1 MKRNIRIASLTM
13 WVSLIGLLS
22 FQAYWISTAYT
33 QKKEAIEAEIKEA
46 FSKANNG
53 LLIKKLGNL
62 SGMDVS
68 ITAEGDFFSPDTIVI
83 ASPGMGRKEMEV
95 LGHSLSYSMTITSD
109 EDEADFL
116 KGNVLSGIGEVINKA
131 THGIEKSR
139 FMSRGDITQA
149 DFSFMDSL
157 LGAYLEP
164 MNLENAYVLTFGHLD
179 SKEFEFP
186 RELPT
191 IPRSSI
197 KTQSLIQPLSFGSRD
212 KMAKLIFPER
222 EVVKSSLS
230 SISLIIV
237 ASVLMLGLFVGAWYY
252 IVKSLQRQYQ
262 VTLMKDDFISNMT
275 HELKTPVTASSL
287 ALEVIAKNDKVKG
300 DKQLTSLIGVAK
312 TEQERMLGMIDT
324 ILESTTQNG
333 MPDEDYSELC
343 LNEELE
349 AVSET
354 IRMKV
359 NDLNGTLN
367 LFVSPEK
374 LMVKASQVHLQNAII
389 NILENAIKYAN
400 GTPHIRVGL
409 RRDGKMAALE
419 IVDKG
424 IGISKED
431 QKRIFEKFFRVHT
444 GNVHTIKGYGLGLSY
459 TKAVIESCGGNIE
472 VASELYKGTTFV
484 IKIPLL
490 HAS

>member
-1 MKRNIRIASLTM
+1 M

-33 QKKEAIEAEIKEA
+33 QKKKEIESEIKEA

-53 LLIKKLGNL
+53 LLIRKLGNI
-62 SGMDVS
+62 SGMQVTMSAD
-68 ITAEGDFFSPDTIVI
+68 GGFFSPDTIVI
-83 ASPGMGRKEMEV
+83 ADPGMGKNEMAM
-95 LGHSLSYSMTITSD
+95 LGHSLSYSMTITAD
-109 EDEADFL
+109 GDDKEADAADFL
-116 KGNVLSGIGEVINKA
+116 KGNLLSGIGQAIGQA
-131 THGIEKSR
+131 SSGIEKSM
-139 FMSRGDITQA
+139 FMSRGDITEA

-164 MNLENAYVLTFGHLD
+164 INLGKAYVLTFGHMG
-179 SKEFEFP
+179 SEEFQFP

-191 IPRSSI
+191 IPKSTM
-197 KTQSLIQPLSFGSRD
+197 KTQSLIQPLSFGARD

-230 SISLIIV
+230 SIGLVIV
-237 ASVLMLGLFVGAWYY
+237 ASVLMLALFVGAWYY
-252 IVKSLQRQYQ
+252 IVRSLQRQYQ
-262 VTLMKDDFISNMT
+262 LTLMKDDFISNMT

-287 ALEVIAKNDKVKG
+287 ALEVIAKNEKVKS
-300 DKQLTSLIGVAK
+300 DTQLTSLIGIAK
-312 TEQERMLGMIDT
+312 SEQNRMLGMIDT

-333 MPDEDYSELC
+333 MPDEDLAELC

-349 AVSET
+349 AISET

-359 NDLNGTLN
+359 NDLDGTLS
-367 LFVSPEK
+367 LLVTQERLK
-374 LMVKASQVHLQNAII
+374 VKASQVHLQNAII

-400 GTPHIRVGL
+400 GAPHIKVGL
-409 RRDGKMAALE
+409 SKEGKMAVLA
-419 IVDKG
+419 VADKG
-424 IGISKED
+424 PGISKED

-459 TKAVIESCGGNIE
+459 TKAVIEACGGNIE
-472 VASELYKGTTFV
+472 VSSELHKGTTFT
-484 IKIPLL
+484 IKLPLL
-490 HAS
+490 HDS